1 MKREATTQEIKS
13 MEHYQKNLVKL
24 LDMPE
29 DKHVKLM
36 VKDGACP
43 RISKARIQNIRS
55 LMTNELR
62 TIERWKKNKPLN

>member
-29 DKHVKLM
+29 EKHVKLM
-36 VKDGACP
+36 INDGACP
-43 RISKARIQNIRS
+43 RLTKARIQSIRS
-55 LMTNELR
+55 HLTHELR